1 MCSWGKGVISPAFSH
16 PASSV
21 QPAAQIR
28 RTCDHRAHLWFG
40 SGTDTCLP
48 YVITAGITW
57 GTPGEACTMGGGVRG
72 DMENAWLVMV
82 IITVSYS
89 RGPRQGGMWHSPENG
104 PRGTPVFFM
113 LPILPMG
120 VLNQLQVGGIYTFL
134 TSWQERFLRRLFKKL
149 LRASFESILPW
160 LTCRVSMKLE
170 PVLLTLRKDAK
181 KGPQFY

>member
-1 MCSWGKGVISPAFSH
+1 MFLGKRCNFPSFLSSSQFCSACSSDQKNLWPQGSFVIWEW
-16 PASSV
+16 
-21 QPAAQIR
+21 
-28 RTCDHRAHLWFG
+28 DWY
-40 SGTDTCLP
+40 LP
-48 YVITAGITW
+48 SLCYYCRDYLRYSRW
-57 GTPGEACTMGGGVRG
+57 SLHHGGGVRG
-72 DMENAWLVMV
+72 DMENTWLVMV

-89 RGPRQGGMWHSPENG
+89 REPRQGGMWHSPENG